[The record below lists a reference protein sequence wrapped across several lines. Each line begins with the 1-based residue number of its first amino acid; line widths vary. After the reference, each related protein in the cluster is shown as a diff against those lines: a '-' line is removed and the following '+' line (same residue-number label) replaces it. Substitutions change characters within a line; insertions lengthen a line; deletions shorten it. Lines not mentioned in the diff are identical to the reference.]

1 MPACRNDE
9 NDRRKEFAMN
19 HMNTQASSS
28 DARRKPWLALLAS
41 LVLPGLGQFYN
52 GQPNRAIWLFLTF
65 ALLSIPGLALV
76 ALYLPDGWMVPA
88 LGVGLL
94 MTLTIW
100 IYGMWQAWHTA
111 RTMREYRVKA
121 WQISGVYALI
131 FVLCDFVSLP
141 LLTMYVRE
149 HQVEPFRIPSRSME
163 PSVLQGDY
171 IFADKRY
178 NCPGCRQGV
187 HRGDIAI
194 FAYPNDRSVRYIK
207 RVIALP
213 GDLVEYRNQ
222 QISVNGQPLQ
232 RAPAGALAGTHVEQL
247 DGRSWQVSQQSS
259 AQQPSPEAGLPALNR
274 APGKPAT
281 EITLRV
287 PDGQVFVLGDNRG
300 LSIDSRAFG
309 TVPLQDILGRARQVW
324 FSSDQGSI
332 RWDRLGLVLQ

>member
-1 MPACRNDE
+1 MTPINP
-9 NDRRKEFAMN
+9 
-19 HMNTQASSS
+19 QSSCNS
-28 DARRKPWLALLAS
+28 YVSPTEPGPDARRKPWLAMLAS
-41 LVLPGLGQFYN
+41 LLLPGLGQFYN
-52 GQPNRAIWLFLTF
+52 GELNRAIWLFLTF

-88 LGVGLL
+88 LVVGLL
-94 MTLTIW
+94 MTLAIW
-100 IYGMWQAWHTA
+100 IYGMWQAWHAA
-111 RTMREYRVKA
+111 RATLEYRAKP

-131 FVLCDFVSLP
+131 FVLCDLIALP

-149 HQVEPFRIPSRSME
+149 HQVEPFRIPSHSME
-163 PSVLQGDY
+163 PSVMQGDY

-213 GDLVEYRNQ
+213 GDRVEYRNQ

-232 RAPAGALAGTHVEQL
+232 TSLNGATEGTYIEQI
-247 DGRSWQVSQQSS
+247 DAQRWQVKQAGSVE
-259 AQQPSPEAGLPALNR
+259 PTGPEAGLPPLNR
-274 APGKPAT
+274 AAVKPAT
-281 EITLRV
+281 EMSLRV

-300 LSIDSRAFG
+300 VSVDSRTFG

-324 FSSDQGSI
+324 FSSDQGGI
-332 RWDRLGLVLQ
+332 RWHRLGLVLQ